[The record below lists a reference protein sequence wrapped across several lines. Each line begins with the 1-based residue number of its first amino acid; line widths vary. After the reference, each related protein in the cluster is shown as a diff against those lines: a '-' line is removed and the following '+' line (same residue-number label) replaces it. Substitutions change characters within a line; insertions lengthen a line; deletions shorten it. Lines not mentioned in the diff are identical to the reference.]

1 MGVLSEI
8 QVPVRMEAWL
18 PEAHSPLW
26 ETQAHMLGS
35 LQAMNTKPPKPND
48 RQTQQP
54 AANSYHSLI
63 LDNPL

>member
-35 LQAMNTKPPKPND
+35 LQAMKQSLQSQMTGKLSS
-48 RQTQQP
+48 QQP
-54 AANSYHSLI
+54 TLI
-63 LDNPL
+63 TP